1 MKNDVRE
8 IKVTFSVSGTCT
20 QTIELTGTEYGPST
34 IEEALNDG
42 RLVTT
47 VQESGDL
54 MRMFDDKV
62 FGKVVSSDVDAEY
75 SDFIVEEIDASI
87 TKAKTK
93 NRIICEALK
102 YFRGHREDTKT
113 ISWKDLDDLIQ
124 QFSVET

>member
-1 MKNDVRE
+1 MILENAVRE

-20 QTIELTGTEYGPST
+20 QTIELSGTEYGLLT

-54 MRMFDDKV
+54 MLRFDMKTV
-62 FGKVVSSDVDAEY
+62 GKIVSSDVDAEY
-75 SDFIVEEIDASI
+75 SEFSVEEIECTSDQRQ
-87 TKAKTK
+87 KK
-93 NRIICEALK
+93 IICEALK

-113 ISWKDLDDLIQ
+113 ISGKDLDDLIRE
-124 QFSVET
+124 FSVET